1 MLQLNGEPE
10 KHWVIGHH
18 SIDITRRA
26 FTDDLHA
33 FAKGAQ
39 RQIETLLEIDPSI
52 ERLDLKPVL
61 VEVTVRLC
69 NEVEM
74 QEYQAMQ
81 EQWLA
86 EKHKRLKATTP
97 PR

>member
-18 SIDITRRA
+18 SIDTTRRA

-33 FAKGAQ
+33 FAKGAKH
-39 RQIETLLEIDPSI
+39 RIDALTEIDPDI
-52 ERLDLKPVL
+52 ARLELRPVL
-61 VEVTVRLC
+61 VEITVRLC
-69 NEVEM
+69 SDEET
-74 QEYQAMQ
+74 QAYQAHQ

-86 EKHKRLKATTP
+86 ERRQP
-97 PR
+97 PP